1 LYIKEEVFMPKI
13 FFHKHAKQY
22 TVCINR
28 VTHYLGKDENDAKT
42 KYHQLMLD
50 FQKDNLS
57 RKGPRPMHFSK
68 LCDLFLDDDYMQYE
82 INRFSYH
89 DYVRTLSL
97 FCKMFPD
104 LKSNEIDRIVINK
117 YNRFL
122 LTKKDQGQIRK
133 KRGVSPRR
141 AKKHIM
147 YIKRVLN
154 WALEN
159 DVLKPSDVTFP
170 KLKREVLP
178 RKIPVFLSK
187 DEINALMSYE
197 NNIPKFCNKKARK
210 NVIQTLSIIK
220 FILSTGRRIQEVI
233 NLKKKD
239 FNFNLNIYHITK
251 HKTEKTDP
259 RPKVFVLSQRARS
272 IVKPLTDNIH
282 DNDYVF
288 SNDDGSKLKTTTLGQ
303 RLKRILKNLG
313 IKNIAFKELRHSFAT
328 HMLMCGASLKV
339 IQELLGHTSIKSTEV
354 YAHVTNDYLKKA
366 IENPLY
372 NKMF

>member
-1 LYIKEEVFMPKI
+1 
-13 FFHKHAKQY
+13 
-22 TVCINR
+22 
-28 VTHYLGKDENDAKT
+28 
-42 KYHQLMLD
+42 MLD

-57 RKGPRPMHFSK
+57 RKNPAPMRFDK
-68 LCDLFLDDDYMQYE
+68 LCDLFLDDDYMQHE
-82 INRFSYH
+82 IHRFSYH

-97 FCKMFPD
+97 FCKMFPG
-104 LKSNEIDRIVINK
+104 LKTNEIDRIVINK
-117 YNRFL
+117 YIRFL
-122 LTKKDQGQIRK
+122 LTKKDQGVTRK
-133 KRGVSPRR
+133 KNGISPRR

-159 DVLKPSDVTFP
+159 DVLRPSDVTFP
-170 KLKREVLP
+170 KLKREVIP

-187 DEINALMSYE
+187 EEINTLMAYE
-197 NNIPKFCNKKARK
+197 NHIPKCCNKKARK
-210 NVIQTLSIIK
+210 STMQTLLIIK
-220 FILSTGRRIQEVI
+220 FTLSTGRRIQEVV

-239 FNFNLNIYHITK
+239 FDFELNVYHVTK

-259 RPKVFVLSQRARS
+259 RPKVFVLSKRAME
-272 IVKPLTDNIH
+272 IIKPLTDNIN

-288 SNDDGSKLKTTTLGQ
+288 SNDDGSKLKTSALGQ

-313 IKNIAFKELRHSFAT
+313 IKHIAFKELRHSFAT
-328 HMLMCGASLKV
+328 HMLMCGANLKE

-372 NKMF
+372 NEMF

>member
-1 LYIKEEVFMPKI
+1 MPKI

-28 VTHYLGKDENDAKT
+28 ATHYLGKDENDAKT

-50 FQKDNLS
+50 FQKGNLS
-57 RKGPRPMHFSK
+57 RKGHAPMRFSK
-68 LCDLFLDDDYMQYE
+68 LCDLFLDDDYMQHE

-89 DYVRTLSL
+89 DYMRTLSL

-104 LKSNEIDRIVINK
+104 LKTNEIDRIVINK
-117 YNRFL
+117 YIRFL
-122 LTKKDQGQIRK
+122 LTKKSQGEVRK
-133 KRGVSPRR
+133 KRGISPKR

-159 DVLKPSDVTFP
+159 DVLRPSDITFP
-170 KLKREVLP
+170 KLKREVYP
-178 RKIPVFLSK
+178 RKIPVFLTK
-187 DEINALMSYE
+187 KEIRTITSYE
-197 NNIPKFCNKKARK
+197 NHIPKFCNKKAEK
-210 NVIQTLSIIK
+210 NTIQTLSIIK

-239 FNFNLNIYHITK
+239 FNFELNIYHVTK
-251 HKTEKTDP
+251 HKTEKADA
-259 RPKVFVLSQRARS
+259 RPKVFVLSKRAKD
-272 IVKPLTDNIH
+272 IIKPLTDNIH
-282 DNDYVF
+282 DYDYVF
-288 SNDDGSKLKTTTLGQ
+288 SNYDGSKLKTSALGQ

-328 HMLMCGASLKV
+328 HMLMCGANLKE
-339 IQELLGHTSIKSTEV
+339 IQELLGHTSIKSTEI

-372 NKMF
+372 NEMF

>member
-1 LYIKEEVFMPKI
+1 MPKI

-42 KYHQLMLD
+42 KYHQLMLE
-50 FQKDNLS
+50 FQKDNHS
-57 RKGPRPMHFSK
+57 RKSPAPMRFSK

-82 INRFSYH
+82 INRFSYQ

-117 YNRFL
+117 FNRFL
-122 LTKKDQGQIRK
+122 LTKKDQGQVK
-133 KRGVSPRR
+133 NKRGVSPKR

-159 DVLKPSDVTFP
+159 DVLRPSDFTFP
-170 KLKREVLP
+170 KLKREVYP
-178 RKIPVFLSK
+178 RKVPVFLSK

-197 NNIPKFCNKKARK
+197 KNISKFCNKKAHK
-210 NVIQTLSIIK
+210 NTIQTLSIIK

-239 FNFNLNIYHITK
+239 FDFEMNVYHVTK
-251 HKTEKTDP
+251 HKTEKADP
-259 RPKVFVLSQRARS
+259 RPKVFVLSKRAKE
-272 IVKPLTDNIH
+272 IIKPLADNIN
-282 DNDYVF
+282 DKDYVF
-288 SNDDGSKLKTTTLGQ
+288 SNEDGSKLKTSALGQ

-313 IKNIAFKELRHSFAT
+313 IKHIAFKELRHSFAT
-328 HMLMCGASLKV
+328 HMLMCGANLKE

-372 NKMF
+372 NEMF